1 MKKRILIC
9 KNEECQD
16 EIIDYKSSKRLYCSD
31 YCRNRDGYLRR
42 QEENKELIEI
52 SKGQK
57 INYELLD
64 RYAEAGIYEEE
75 VSKLMKFG
83 FNSKCLRLAKYYEIN
98 GRNCTCF
105 SIKDILFE
113 FDEDK
118 NLIIIHKSKHKI
130 NERN

>member
-1 MKKRILIC
+1 MKKRILYC

-16 EIIDYKSSKRLYCSD
+16 EIIDYKSSKKLYCSD

-64 RYAEAGIYEEE
+64 RYAKAGIYEEE
-75 VSKLMKFG
+75 VSKLMKFE
-83 FNSKCLRLAKYYEIN
+83 FNPKCLNVGKYYTLD
-98 GRNCTCF
+98 GRKIQCF

-113 FDEDK
+113 FDEEK
-118 NLIIIHKSKHKI
+118 NLIIIHKSKHK
-130 NERN
+130 